1 LALLAPKPG
10 ETILELGPGTG
21 YYTLPVA
28 RQLYGGRLC
37 IVDIQQEM
45 LDHTMRRAQEAAI
58 DNVKPTAADAQ
69 ALPFPDETFD
79 AAYTVTTLGEVPN
92 PDQALRELV
101 RVLKPAGRLVVGELL
116 LGDPHMVTFSGL
128 RELADGAGLR
138 IEQRIGSFLGYFAL
152 LRRTGV

>member
-1 LALLAPKPG
+1 LELLAPKPG

-37 IVDIQQEM
+37 IVDIQQTM
-45 LDHTMRRAQEAAI
+45 LDHTMRRAQEVAI
-58 DNVKPTAADAQ
+58 QNVEPTAADAQ

-79 AAYTVTTLGEVPN
+79 AAYMVTTLGEVPN
-92 PDQALRELV
+92 PDQALREVV
-101 RVLKPAGRLVVGELL
+101 RVLRPAGRLVVGELL

-128 RELADGAGLR
+128 RERADRAGLR
-138 IEQRIGSFLGYFAL
+138 TEQKIGSFLGYFAL
-152 LRRTGV
+152 LRRAGV